1 MRHRL
6 EERSSIGLTA
16 IWSEGDGVDRVSL
29 TAIVAHCIR
38 QALENVRRS
47 AITSLLTLI
56 TIAVAIFLLGIFLL
70 GVHNASSSVSSDRG
84 DMAVMVFLKDGA
96 GALDV
101 QGLTKQIQEALP
113 DRAITYVDKGQAL
126 QYFRD
131 ALGEDARMLDGID
144 ADNPL
149 PASLHVQL
157 RSAEEADQVYQ
168 SVVAKVGSSTKV
180 EGIRYS
186 RGSVQQIR
194 KMLRLIELV
203 GVVGMIFLFLIAGFI
218 IANTIKLALYNHR
231 IEVEIMQ
238 LVGARRMAIS
248 MPYLLEGVVQGVLGA
263 AVGLLGVFL
272 VFLLARSFLRN
283 SEVLQ
288 AVLPTFSFLPNIYLV
303 GILFCGAGVGVVGSF
318 LAVRKFLAES

>member
-6 EERSSIGLTA
+6 EERSSIGLTS
-16 IWSEGDGVDRVSL
+16 IWSEGDGVDRVSIA
-29 TAIVAHCIR
+29 AIVAHCVR
-38 QALENVRRS
+38 QAIENVRRS
-47 AITSLLTLI
+47 VITSLLTLI

-70 GVHNASSSVSSDRG
+70 GVHNASGSVASDRG
-84 DMAVMVFLKDGA
+84 DMAVMVFLKDSA
-96 GALDV
+96 GSLDV
-101 QGLTKQIQEALP
+101 QTLTKQIQEAAP
-113 DRAITYVDKGQAL
+113 GRAVTYVDKGQAL

-131 ALGEDARMLDGID
+131 ALGEDARMLDGLD

-157 RSAEEADQVYQ
+157 RSATEADQVYQ
-168 SVVAKVGSSTKV
+168 AVVAKVGTAPKV
-180 EGIRYS
+180 EGVRYS
-186 RGSVQQIR
+186 RGSVQQIK
-194 KMLRLIELV
+194 KMLRLVQLV
-203 GVVGMIFLFLIAGFI
+203 GAVGMIFLFLIAGFI

-238 LVGARRMAIS
+238 LVGARRLAIC

-263 AVGLLGVFL
+263 GVGLLGVFF
-272 VFLLARSFLRN
+272 VFLLARRFLVN

-288 AVLPTFSFLPNIYLV
+288 AILPTFSFIPTGYIL
-303 GILFCGAGVGVVGSF
+303 GILLCGALVGVVGSF